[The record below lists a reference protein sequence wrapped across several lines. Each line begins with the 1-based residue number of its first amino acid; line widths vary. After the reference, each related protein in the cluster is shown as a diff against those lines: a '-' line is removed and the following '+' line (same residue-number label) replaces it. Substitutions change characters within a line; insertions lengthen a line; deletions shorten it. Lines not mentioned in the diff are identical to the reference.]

1 MRSKLYYTAK
11 KVTVAAWAVL
21 LFPLMWRIVSS
32 YMLANS
38 FNNVDPENYGW
49 ILLAGKAVAL
59 IAAGVSFILAVIGGV
74 LSGMSVK
81 RKDIG
86 AGKLLAADIVLALIT
101 GAVIGVMIWYIK
113 FFRSLSVVRQY
124 I

>member
-1 MRSKLYYTAK
+1 MRGKLYYTAK
-11 KVTVAAWAVL
+11 KVTGAAWATL
-21 LFPLMWRIVSS
+21 LFPLLWHFISTFMIAHSVKDVE
-32 YMLANS
+32 A
-38 FNNVDPENYGW
+38 VNYGW
-49 ILLAGKAVAL
+49 ILLAGKASAL

-101 GAVIGVMIWYIK
+101 GAVIGVMIWYIL
-113 FFRSLSVVRQY
+113 FFKTIGVL
-124 I
+124 

>member
-1 MRSKLYYTAK
+1 MRGKLYYTAK
-11 KVTVAAWAVL
+11 KVTGAAWAVL
-21 LFPLMWRIVSS
+21 LFPLMWHIVSS
-32 YMLANS
+32 YMMANS
-38 FNNVDPENYGW
+38 VNDVEPENYGW

-59 IAAGVSFILAVIGGV
+59 SAAGVSFILAVIGGV

-101 GAVIGVMIWYIK
+101 GAVIGVMIWYIM
-113 FFRSLSVVRQY
+113 FFKTIGVL
-124 I
+124 

>member
-1 MRSKLYYTAK
+1 MRGKLYYTAK
-11 KVTVAAWAVL
+11 KVTGAAWAVL
-21 LFPLMWRIVSS
+21 LFPLLWRIISTF
-32 YMLANS
+32 MIANS
-38 FNNVDPENYGW
+38 VNDVAVENYGR
-49 ILLAGKAVAL
+49 ILLIGKAVAL

-101 GAVIGVMIWYIK
+101 GAVIGVMIWYIM
-113 FFRSLSVVRQY
+113 FFKTIGVL
-124 I
+124 